1 MKFSPYFLF
10 LLLALSAQAAKRPNI
25 ILIFT
30 DDQGVND
37 VGCYGSEIPTPNI
50 DRLAKEGLKFNNFY
64 AASSICTPSR
74 FGLLTGRNPTTSRDQ
89 LLHALMF
96 MNDPER
102 GIQPGEPTFAH
113 ELRDAGYHTALI
125 GKWHLGHAKES
136 FLPIHHG
143 FETFIGHT
151 GGCIDFFTMTY
162 GNRPDWYHQNKHV
175 SENGYA
181 TELITDEA
189 VSFLKESK
197 KEKPFFLFLP
207 FNAPHFGKG
216 WDPKSQ
222 KPINIM
228 QAQASDLKRV
238 SFIEGKVRREF
249 AAMTVNLDD
258 GIGRILNTLQKTGL
272 EKDTLV
278 IFMTDHGGTP
288 VYGGSNRPLRGNKA
302 TLFEGGI
309 KVPCIFRWPGKIPA
323 NSETDAVTWA
333 IDIAPTFCDLG
344 KARSPVGAHGKSM
357 KELILSAESNN
368 WDNGRELLWQTGS
381 HAELKRKGWVSLRKG
396 DWKYLQTPNQE
407 FLFNLK
413 NDPCEA
419 RNLIERESE
428 KFTTLKSRAQEM
440 IAEYQPAPPSGKLVI
455 PGDSMTAAEGVSANE
470 GFPALLNDIGGESLQ
485 VIGQGRSGWPTTSY
499 LKRMDEILPSI
510 PKDADWILLQLG
522 ANDLRVH
529 GQNEKT
535 VQQTAENMVSIL
547 RLFQKKAP
555 QAKLVLVSPPTMVPN
570 ELSKRIRD
578 AGFGEQS
585 PEWLAKLAT
594 AYEAKAKANNWHFIS
609 LHDTLAPGHTL
620 DGAHA
625 NARGHRRI
633 ATTLWQELNRIQ
645 KTVQK

>member
-1 MKFSPYFLF
+1 MKLFSA
-10 LLLALSAQAAKRPNI
+10 LLLAVTINLAGKAPNI
-25 ILIFT
+25 LLIFT

-50 DRLAKEGLKFNNFY
+50 DSLAREGLKFNNFY
-64 AASSICTPSR
+64 SASSICTPSR

-96 MNDPER
+96 MNDPDR
-102 GIQPGEPTFAH
+102 GIQAGEPTFAH
-113 ELRDAGYHTALI
+113 ELREAGYHTAMI
-125 GKWHLGHAKES
+125 GKWHLGHAKRS
-136 FLPIHHG
+136 FLPVHHG
-143 FETFIGHT
+143 FDTFIGHT
-151 GGCIDFFTMTY
+151 GGCIDYFTMTY
-162 GNRPDWYHQNKHV
+162 GNRTDWYHQQKHV

-189 VSFLKESK
+189 ISFLKNSSRN
-197 KEKPFFLFLP
+197 KPFFLFLP

-216 WDPKSQ
+216 WDPKNK

-238 SFIEGKVRREF
+238 AHIEDKVRREF

-258 GIGRILNTLQKTGL
+258 GIGRILHTLKENHL
-272 EKDTLV
+272 EEDTLV
-278 IFMTDHGGTP
+278 IFLTDHGGDP

-309 KVPCIFRWPGKIPA
+309 KVPCIFRLPGKIPA
-323 NSETDAVTWA
+323 ETETDALTWA
-333 IDIAPTFCDLG
+333 IDLAPTFCDLG
-344 KARSPVGAHGKSM
+344 NARSPVGANGKSL
-357 KELILSAESNN
+357 KELILTPETAN
-368 WDNGRELLWQTGS
+368 WDNNRELLWQTGS
-381 HAELKRKGWVSLRKG
+381 HAELKRKGWISLRKG

-407 FLFNLK
+407 FLFNLR

-419 RNLIERESE
+419 RNLVERESE
-428 KFTTLKSRAQEM
+428 KFTSLKNRAQEL
-440 IAEYQPAPPSGKLVI
+440 IASYLPSPPRGKLVI
-455 PGDSMTAAEGVSANE
+455 PGDSMTAAEGVPAEE
-470 GFPALLNDIGGESLQ
+470 GFPALLNKIGGEALE

-499 LKRMDEILPSI
+499 LKRMEEVLPTI
-510 PKDADWILLQLG
+510 PDDADWILLQLG

-529 GQNEKT
+529 GQTEQT
-535 VQQTAENMVSIL
+535 VQQTAKNMASIL
-547 RLFQKKAP
+547 HHFQKKAP
-555 QAKLVLVSPPTMVPN
+555 NARMVLVSPPTMVPD

-578 AGFGEQS
+578 AGFGEKT
-585 PEWLAKLAT
+585 PEWLARLAT
-594 AYEAKAKANNWHFIS
+594 AYEEVAKSNNWHFIN
-609 LHDTLAPGHTL
+609 LHDTLTPGHTL

-645 KTVQK
+645 KTMQQ